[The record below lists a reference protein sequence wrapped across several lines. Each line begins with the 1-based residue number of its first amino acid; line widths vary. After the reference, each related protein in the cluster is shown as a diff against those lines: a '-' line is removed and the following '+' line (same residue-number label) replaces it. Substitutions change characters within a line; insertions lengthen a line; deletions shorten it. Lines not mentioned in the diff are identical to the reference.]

1 MTLPAE
7 PYRGPRPRLPRV
19 KGGLLAATKTAW
31 DVWWRSPM
39 AHRWHPAQW
48 CQLERLIALS
58 DQLTRQLYR
67 GEMSSPLAK
76 EIRALEDG
84 LGISEKGRRNLR
96 WHLPE
101 EEDPDAPVA
110 TVTALSFRQRPD
122 PRLTAK

>member
-1 MTLPAE
+1 MTLLAE

-19 KGGLLAATKTAW
+19 KGGLLAATKATWEA
-31 DVWWRSPM
+31 WWRSPM
-39 AHRWHPAQW
+39 AHRWHPVGW

-84 LGISEKGRRNLR
+84 LGLTEKGRRNLR
-96 WHLPE
+96 WRLPDE
-101 EEDPDAPVA
+101 GDPDAPIA
-110 TVTALSFRQRPD
+110 TVTKLSFRQRPD